1 MTAINQPRDSLPSRF
16 NASAVSFV
24 AAIGGFLFGYDLGLI
39 AVTNI
44 YLKEQFHLSTEEFGW
59 VTATTGWGCMLGPI
73 LGAWLCNALGRKTT
87 MIIAAMLLAVGAVL
101 TAVPDVA
108 AGMSDEAT
116 MLVFKVF
123 RGGWTGRG
131 SVFRGFAFV
140 HRRGGSGGRR
150 GGLGLMYQLAIVL
163 GHVMAPAFGY
173 LVVISLPHYDGVAP
187 LVWQQPWRGGCSPR
201 RRSPCWCS

>member
-1 MTAINQPRDSLPSRF
+1 MGLSPSRLQKANRPMTAIDQPRDSLPSRF

-59 VTATTGWGCMLGPI
+59 VTASAGWGCMLGPI
-73 LGAWLCNALGRKTT
+73 LGAWLCDALGRKTT

-108 AGMSDEAT
+108 PGMSDEAT

-123 RGGWTGRG
+123 ARW
-131 SVFRGFAFV
+131 VDWAWV
-140 HRRGGSGGRR
+140 C
-150 GGLGLMYQLAIVL
+150 V
-163 GHVMAPAFGY
+163 
-173 LVVISLPHYDGVAP
+173 
-187 LVWQQPWRGGCSPR
+187 PWLRLCSSPR
-201 RRSPCWCS
+201 RLRAHGAEAWA